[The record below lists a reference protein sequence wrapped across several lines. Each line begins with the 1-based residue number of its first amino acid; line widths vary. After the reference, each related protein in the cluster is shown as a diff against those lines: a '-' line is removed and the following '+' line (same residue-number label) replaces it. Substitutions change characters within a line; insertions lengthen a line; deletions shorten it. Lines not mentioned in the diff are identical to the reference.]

1 MAFDLAQAMANDTA
15 VLHLKS
21 AQGEPLTIKDAA
33 GEDQPVA
40 VTLYGPGSKQY
51 QQAQLVAQR
60 RVMVL
65 LKKGKNDRRTP
76 DERRQDVAELLA
88 DLTAGFSNLEYMGL
102 QGRELALAVYSEAK
116 LGYIA
121 DQANVFANDW
131 ANFTN
136 GGQPA

>member
-33 GEDQPVA
+33 GEDQPVT

-51 QQAQLVAQR
+51 QQAQMAAQR

-65 LKKGKNDRRTP
+65 MKKGKGDKRTP
-76 DERRQDVAELLA
+76 DERREDVAVLLA
-88 DLTAGFSNLEYMGL
+88 DLTAGFTNLEYMGL
-102 QGRELALAVYSEAK
+102 QGRELAVAVYSEAK

-121 DQANVFANDW
+121 DQVNVFASDW

-136 GGQPA
+136 GEQPA